1 MSIGSGSTPA
11 RDQIHTNKKSGSL
24 KEKRQREKCRQRNLG
39 GVLGFSWHFKLCW
52 LYFHTGLNVAAI
64 NESTLYFFF
73 FFFFYKIILNLFQQA
88 VWVIQFCYEL
98 TKLHHQPMT
107 DLAFLSLQCK
117 AWVQAAAAFMS
128 KVRHAK
134 GKSSSTKIKTWPL
147 FLQSRVTHQETHSL
161 VTFLNEEPF
170 IPLGRYVRSLEPD
183 TLSSDLICS
192 HRLIW
197 SRLDQN

>member
-1 MSIGSGSTPA
+1 MQATKSWGSFRVLVA
-11 RDQIHTNKKSGSL
+11 LQIMLALFSHRIECSCYKWIYSL
-24 KEKRQREKCRQRNLG
+24 FLF
-39 GVLGFSWHFKLCW
+39 L
-52 LYFHTGLNVAAI
+52 
-64 NESTLYFFF
+64 
-73 FFFFYKIILNLFQQA
+73 FFFYKIILNLFQQA

-98 TKLHHQPMT
+98 TKIHHQPMT

-117 AWVQAAAAFMS
+117 AWVQAAAAFIS